1 MWTLL
6 ALLTLGSVEDPPGLA
21 PANLHASGSAV
32 CTALAEPPAYYAIS
46 LVPTRQV
53 VGTGRAT
60 GLAQMTFDRS
70 PFGVELAA
78 DGSYRATLGVEVAH
92 LPSID
97 DHEFVAWATTP
108 SIDRIA
114 RIGILDEDGATTGP
128 VAWNKFLVVI
138 TMEPV
143 GYAEETSWSGPVI
156 LRGMSRSG
164 RMHTMA
170 GHGPFEQLECRTFGY

>member
-6 ALLTLGSVEDPPGLA
+6 AILTLGSAEEPPA
-21 PANLHASGSAV
+21 IVPENAYASGSAICSV
-32 CTALAEPPAYYAIS
+32 VAEPPAYYAIS

-60 GLAQMTFDRS
+60 GQAHNTFDRS
-70 PFGVELAA
+70 PFGVELSA
-78 DGSYRATLGVEVAH
+78 DGSYLTTLAIEVAN
-92 LPSID
+92 LPSVE

-108 SIDRIA
+108 SIDTIT
-114 RIGILDEDGATTGP
+114 RIGTLDGNGSTTGP
-128 VAWNKFLVVI
+128 VEWNKFLVVI

-143 GYAEETSWSGPVI
+143 GYAEEASWSGPVI

-164 RMHTMA
+164 QMHTMA
-170 GHGPFEQLECRTFGY
+170 GHGPFEQSECRTFGY